1 MEKDLNR
8 HVFHELGQT
17 PGDNEGQGSLG
28 RCSPWD
34 HKELDMTGRLNNDKT
49 CY

>member
-17 PGDNEGQGSLG
+17 PGDDKGQGSLG
-28 RCSPWD
+28 AAVHGITKNW
-34 HKELDMTGRLNNDKT
+34 T
-49 CY
+49 